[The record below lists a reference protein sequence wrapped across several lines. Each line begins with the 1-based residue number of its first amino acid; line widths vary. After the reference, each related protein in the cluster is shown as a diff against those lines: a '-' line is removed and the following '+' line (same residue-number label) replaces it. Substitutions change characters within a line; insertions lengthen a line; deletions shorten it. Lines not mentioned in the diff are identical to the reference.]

1 MHNKNL
7 SNCANSNRHRIFY
20 IFRLNNCDRKSLI
33 SLKEFALSLNYRN
46 NDITLWWVIKGEIK
60 FWREKAVWRKSGGQI
75 AILLGWMRGMAL
87 AYGYQ
92 RRVHWAPTSFCSLRV
107 SEEETEK
114 GEGDSK
120 VEGTKREESEAGEKP
135 TRRSGFGL
143 GCSGVALPCGGH
155 KGSRRILILVSPN
168 LLTYLT
174 YPRSSRRIHP
184 APWDNSIPSPL
195 FSNAT
200 TSAPFICL
208 SLFFFFSSPLFT
220 VSLSSLAASSRF

>member
-1 MHNKNL
+1 MN
-7 SNCANSNRHRIFY
+7 
-20 IFRLNNCDRKSLI
+20 
-33 SLKEFALSLNYRN
+33 ERN
-46 NDITLWWVIKGEIK
+46 GACLQLP
-60 FWREKAVWRKSGGQI
+60 AS
-75 AILLGWMRGMAL
+75 
-87 AYGYQ
+87 
-92 RRVHWAPTSFCSLRV
+92 CSLSSYIVLLFKSCRRKK
-107 SEEETEK
+107 K
-114 GEGDSK
+114 GEGGNK
-120 VEGTKREESEAGEKP
+120 VEGTKMEESKAGEKL

-200 TSAPFICL
+200 TSAPLICL
-208 SLFFFFSSPLFT
+208 SLFYFFPPLFT
-220 VSLSSLAASSRF
+220 VSLSSLAASYRF

>member
-1 MHNKNL
+1 VV
-7 SNCANSNRHRIFY
+7 
-20 IFRLNNCDRKSLI
+20 
-33 SLKEFALSLNYRN
+33 
-46 NDITLWWVIKGEIK
+46 VIKGKIK
-60 FWREKAVWRKSGGQI
+60 FRREKAVWRKSGGQI

-107 SEEETEK
+107 VGGNREGRERQQGEEETKME
-114 GEGDSK
+114 EG
-120 VEGTKREESEAGEKP
+120 EAGEKP

-195 FSNAT
+195 LSNAT
-200 TSAPFICL
+200 TSAPLICL
-208 SLFFFFSSPLFT
+208 SLFFFFHPHRLPC
-220 VSLSSLAASSRF
+220 LSRRFFPFLVVPR

>member
-1 MHNKNL
+1 
-7 SNCANSNRHRIFY
+7 
-20 IFRLNNCDRKSLI
+20 
-33 SLKEFALSLNYRN
+33 
-46 NDITLWWVIKGEIK
+46 
-60 FWREKAVWRKSGGQI
+60 
-75 AILLGWMRGMAL
+75 MRGMAL

-107 SEEETEK
+107 VGGSEC
-114 GEGDSK
+114 GSK
-120 VEGTKREESEAGEKP
+120 VVGTKMEESEAGEKP
-135 TRRSGFGL
+135 TAARRSGFGL

-195 FSNAT
+195 LSNAT
-200 TSAPFICL
+200 TTGSSYLPL
-208 SLFFFFSSPLFT
+208 SFLLLFFLRPLLTVFFP
-220 VSLSSLAASSRF
+220 SLSSLAASSRF